1 MLINADLTARAVV
14 DTNTL
19 FWVPSPIAGIERKL
33 LERDGGEIARATSL
47 VRYAPDSAYA
57 PHEHGKGEEFL
68 VLRGTFSDEYGDYP
82 AGTYVRNPPGSRH
95 RPFSRTGCILLVK
108 SRQIADDDR
117 ARVVIDTNSAEWQ
130 DYPGAPGLMTT
141 VLHTHGR
148 ERVQLLR
155 WGAGVSYPK
164 HKHAGGEELYI
175 LGGSLSDEY
184 GTYSTGTWVRS
195 PVGSSHTPSS
205 AEGALL
211 LVKTG
216 HLLDS

>member
-1 MLINADLTARAVV
+1 MQINADLTQRVVV

-19 FWVPSPIAGIERKL
+19 FWVPSPVVGIERKL

-95 RPFSRTGCILLVK
+95 RPYSRTGCTLLVK
-108 SRQIADDDR
+108 SRQIADDDHE
-117 ARVVIDTNSAEWQ
+117 RVVIDTNGAEWQ
-130 DYPGAPGLMTT
+130 NYPNAPGLTAT
-141 VLHTHGR
+141 VLHTHGH

-155 WGAGVSYPK
+155 WGAGASYPF
-164 HKHAGGEELYI
+164 HKHAGGEEIYV
-175 LGGSLSDEY
+175 LGGALSDEH

-195 PVGSSHTPSS
+195 PVGSSHTPFST
-205 AEGALL
+205 EGALL

-216 HLLDS
+216 HLLDA